1 MIRLDDLQID
11 NLKIYQDDTLYNFS
25 TDAVLLAN
33 FVEFNHKSVVVDLCS
48 GNGVVGILS
57 SSKNFYKKIFLVEL
71 QTGLAELAQKS
82 ITFNNLQ
89 NIEVINDDL
98 NNICNYIARESVD
111 VVTVNPPY
119 RKADAH
125 KISENEHLNICNYE
139 IKVTLEDI
147 IKQSEYLLKFGGK
160 FFMVNDINRLEET
173 IVLLN
178 KYNFK
183 TKILQIVNPKIDK
196 NANVFLLQ
204 ATKKGKSGIKVPP
217 NLILNDETGKYLI
230 TIKKGKNER

>member
-1 MIRLDDLQID
+1 MIRLDDLPIE

-25 TDAVLLAN
+25 KDEVLLAN

-57 SSKNFYKKIFLVEL
+57 SSKNNYKKIYLVEI
-71 QTGLAELAQKS
+71 QSSLADLAKKS
-82 ITFNNLQ
+82 VEYNNLK
-89 NIEVINDDL
+89 NFIVINDDL
-98 NNICNYIARESVD
+98 KELSNHILRESVD

-119 RKADAH
+119 RKVDEH
-125 KISENEHLNICNYE
+125 IISANEHLNICNYE
-139 IKVTLEDI
+139 VKVTLEDI
-147 IKQSEYLLKFGGK
+147 IKQSDYLLKFGGK
-160 FFMVNDINRLEET
+160 LFMVNDINRLEET

-183 TKILQIVNPKIDK
+183 TKILQIVNPKNDK

-217 NLILNDETGKYLI
+217 NIILNDETGKYLI
-230 TIKKGKNER
+230 KIKKGKNER